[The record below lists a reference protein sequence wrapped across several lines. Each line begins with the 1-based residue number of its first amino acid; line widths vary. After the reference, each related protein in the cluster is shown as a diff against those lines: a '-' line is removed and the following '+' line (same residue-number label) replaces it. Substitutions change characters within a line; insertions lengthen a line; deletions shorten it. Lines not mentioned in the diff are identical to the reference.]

1 MQARASLTTPTPR
14 KPSCKECASGKY
26 NPNKAS
32 ISASSCTNCVAGKYS
47 GISGAT
53 TSGQCTD
60 CTAGKAS
67 SSPGAISINACNP
80 CVAGKYSNTART
92 TCLFTILF
100 IRIFTFYSISH
111 NMLLLQKK
119 NREYRSH

>member
-60 CTAGKAS
+60 CTALVKLLVLLVQYPS
-67 SSPGAISINACNP
+67 MLAIHVSLENIQ
-80 CVAGKYSNTART
+80 
-92 TCLFTILF
+92 ILLGQHAYLP
-100 IRIFTFYSISH
+100 FY
-111 NMLLLQKK
+111 
-119 NREYRSH
+119 